1 MRHVRWFSLVAL
13 GVLGACSADGAPAE
27 NVEGPQQR
35 VFSEDD
41 RRVARALSV
50 GRNDLSTSL
59 SPQFRATLCG
69 LALEAIEER
78 MQGALSAEQQQAFAQ
93 AQTLYRQRATA
104 GLSREERRRTISEV
118 EASYPDDG
126 ERARFAISCLQDLT

>member
-1 MRHVRWFSLVAL
+1 MRYIRGFSLIAL
-13 GVLGACSADGAPAE
+13 GVLGACSSDSTPVE
-27 NVEGPQQR
+27 NIEDQQQ

-50 GRNDLSTSL
+50 GTNDLNTSL
-59 SPQFRATLCG
+59 SPQFRATLCS

-78 MQGALSAEQQQAFAQ
+78 MQGALSEAQQQAFAQ
-93 AQTLYRQRATA
+93 AQSLYRQRARA
-104 GLSREERRRTISEV
+104 GVSQEERRTTLSEA
-118 EASYPDDG
+118 EASYPDQS